1 MQDSFDA
8 YRYIEFLRARWRF
21 IAVVCCVAVG
31 ITLVVSLLLTKRY
44 TATAS
49 IVIEAPATND
59 PRTATAIS
67 PVYLESL
74 KSYEQFASSDSL
86 FVHAIERFHLQ
97 QDTSVESLK
106 RRVLKVAKLRDTK
119 ILQISATLPDPK
131 QAHELAQY
139 LAEETVK
146 LSHDVARDADQQLAG
161 EGEKQLEDAR
171 LKLSQTQAESERF
184 VTSEPLASLQADVD
198 SNIELKSAVD
208 KQLLEARA
216 SEAEYSARQKSLASA
231 TTTDIVNERGYVERE
246 LGGARARVA
255 LLESQAKQLDSD
267 IQRKS
272 ATLARRTSK
281 KEQLQSELK
290 TAQAS
295 YDAAANRLREL
306 RAISGFRGES
316 LQIIDPSILPQ
327 RPSFPNIPLNL
338 VAALLGAL
346 IIAIVYLSLAFG
358 YSVKKG
364 ESLRTA
370 YRSGA
375 RADD

>member
-1 MQDSFDA
+1 M
-8 YRYIEFLRARWRF
+8 
-21 IAVVCCVAVG
+21 VA
-31 ITLVVSLLLTKRY
+31 
-44 TATAS
+44 AW
-49 IVIEAPATND
+49 
-59 PRTATAIS
+59 
-67 PVYLESL
+67 
-74 KSYEQFASSDSL
+74 
-86 FVHAIERFHLQ
+86 
-97 QDTSVESLK
+97 
-106 RRVLKVAKLRDTK
+106 
-119 ILQISATLPDPK
+119 PD
-131 QAHELAQY
+131 
-139 LAEETVK
+139 
-146 LSHDVARDADQQLAG
+146 
-161 EGEKQLEDAR
+161 
-171 LKLSQTQAESERF
+171 
-184 VTSEPLASLQADVD
+184 
-198 SNIELKSAVD
+198 
-208 KQLLEARA
+208 ARA

-290 TAQAS
+290 SAQAS